1 METIVEVLLWLYV
14 LDLSL
19 VLGAG
24 LYEARIEVPRWLA
37 RGGGT
42 WHWDRAAAVRADV
55 GLRFWVYASTFPL
68 TLLTLGSA
76 LVLAGT
82 PPPVRLVWA
91 GSVAV
96 VVLERVATFG
106 YFIPTMIRL
115 TRAAPRPDD
124 AAVARR
130 WVRCNHARHV
140 ANLVA
145 WVLAVQAFAAWAR
158 TGG

>member
-1 METIVEVLLWLYV
+1 METIVEDLLWLY
-14 LDLSL
+14 LLELSL
-19 VLGAG
+19 ALGAG
-24 LYEARIEVPRWLA
+24 LCEARIEVARGLA
-37 RGGGT
+37 RRGGS
-42 WHWDRAAAVRADV
+42 WHWERAAAVAADV

-68 TLLTLGSA
+68 TLLTLGGA

-115 TRAAPRPDD
+115 TRGAPRPDD

-130 WVRCNHARHV
+130 WVRCNHARH
-140 ANLVA
+140 
-145 WVLAVQAFAAWAR
+145 
-158 TGG
+158 